1 MMYNTEM
8 INMLGYGIIFAFV
21 VLCLLIGA
29 MLFVLYDKMT
39 RVIVAAVEMH
49 ARGII
54 NQVENSRGTVIK
66 ILRKEIDLVLS
77 DLKPIK
83 RSIPNVISH
92 LYDIEKSKLFGAR
105 LRSWRHKLQLTQKDV
120 FNRSGV
126 CVGRI
131 SDIERGIN
139 PSEDE
144 RGILS
149 RMMTAEA
156 LVAPDKPEGDLIENV
171 KVEFKPDG
179 ALEFEKKK
187 NELEV

>member
-1 MMYNTEM
+1 MMTPM
-8 INMLGYGIIFAFV
+8 FIFMGGLF
-21 VLCLLIGA
+21 CMGCIGTGV
-29 MLFVLYDKMT
+29 MLFIAYDKLSKTIENNLNHLYVKLNSEILHSSGRIIT
-39 RVIVAAVEMH
+39 RNMVE
-49 ARGII
+49 ADNI
-54 NQVENSRGTVIK
+54 
-66 ILRKEIDLVLS
+66 LS
-77 DLKPIK
+77 DIKVIK

-156 LVAPDKPEGDLIENV
+156 LVAPDKPDGDLIENV

-179 ALEFEKKK
+179 ALDFEKKK